1 MGRRRGGRSNSRTD
15 DLLKFTSGLL
25 TSDPAMCSLVR
36 KSGLSEDR
44 LKVIAIMVAY
54 SIRAYDAVK
63 EGGKL
68 TLG

>member
-1 MGRRRGGRSNSRTD
+1 MLNQSQFD

-25 TSDPAMCSLVR
+25 TSEPEMRSLVS
-36 KSGLSEDR
+36 KSGLSEDQ

-54 SIRAYDAVK
+54 GIRAYDAVK